1 MTLSH
6 PSRFTSS
13 AFLLLGVL
21 LIAISLR
28 SPITGV
34 GPLLDAIRAELNLS
48 ATQAGML
55 TTLPLLAFAFFSP
68 IASKVGQKHGLE
80 RSLMLALLFI
90 LSGLVVRSL
99 GSASALFIGTVII
112 GAGIAFAN
120 VLLPSLMKRDFPTR
134 IATMT
139 SMYVLM
145 MGAGSAM
152 SASLAIP
159 LADMAK
165 QLSLSFIPSWA
176 FSLASL
182 VIFPIIA
189 ILVWLPQMRNHT
201 TPSKDTQTLDS
212 HSYLWRNSS
221 AWQLTLFLALNSF
234 LMYIFISWLPTILVD
249 NGYDH
254 HQAGVIHGMLQLF
267 TAVPALVLIPF
278 MSKLKDKRL
287 LSFGLTLMAFIGIVG
302 LLVKPELAMI
312 WGMLFGFGAGGG
324 FIVALALIS
333 LRTSSAQ
340 QAATLSGMAQ
350 FLGYLLAAT
359 GPMIIGQLHEQTG
372 SWQLPLIV
380 CAICAA
386 LWSVFSLLA
395 AKDEVI
401 TPSARTNEPVS
412 LVEELS

>member
-1 MTLSH
+1 MTCSH
-6 PSRFTSS
+6 PSRFASG

-21 LIAISLR
+21 LISISLR

-34 GPLLDAIRAELNLS
+34 GPLLDAIRAELHLS
-48 ATQAGML
+48 AAQAGML

-68 IASKVGQKHGLE
+68 IAAKLGRKRGLE
-80 RSLMLALLFI
+80 QALMLSLLLI
-90 LSGLVVRSL
+90 VSGLVMRSL
-99 GSASALFIGTVII
+99 GTASTLFIGTVII

-120 VLLPSLMKRDFPTR
+120 VLLPSLMKRDFPTK

-159 LADMAK
+159 LTEIAN
-165 QLSLSFIPSWA
+165 QLSINVIPNWA
-176 FSLASL
+176 FSLGSL
-182 VIFPIIA
+182 VIFPLIA
-189 ILVWLPQMRNHT
+189 IVVWLPQLRNHT
-201 TPSKDTQTLDS
+201 APSKDTQALDN
-212 HSYLWRNSS
+212 HSYLWRNGC
-221 AWQLTLFLALNSF
+221 AWQITLFLALNSF

-249 NGYDH
+249 NGFSH
-254 HQAGVIHGMLQLF
+254 HEAGVIHGVLQLF

-278 MSKLKDKRL
+278 MNKFEDKRL
-287 LSFGLTLMAFIGIVG
+287 LSFGLTLMALIGILG
-302 LLVKPELAMI
+302 LLFKPELAMV

-333 LRTSSAQ
+333 LRTTSAQ

-359 GPMIIGQLHEQTG
+359 GPMIIGELHEQTS
-372 SWQLPLIV
+372 SWQLPLALCSV
-380 CAICAA
+380 SAI
-386 LWSVFSLLA
+386 LWSMFSLLA
-395 AKDEVI
+395 AKDELI
-401 TPSARTNEPVS
+401 KPMTQSYHTRLERN
-412 LVEELS
+412 LS

>member
-1 MTLSH
+1 MPLLH
-6 PSRFTSS
+6 PCRFASS
-13 AFLLLGVL
+13 TFLLMGVL
-21 LIAISLR
+21 FIAISLR

-34 GPLLDAIRAELNLS
+34 GPLLDAIRAELHLN

-68 IASKVGQKHGLE
+68 IASKVGAKRGLE
-80 RSLMLALLFI
+80 QGLMLSLLLI
-90 LSGLVVRSL
+90 TSGLVVRSFGL
-99 GSASALFIGTVII
+99 TSTLFIGTVII

-145 MGAGSAM
+145 MGVGSAL

-159 LADMAK
+159 LTDIASQWSISA
-165 QLSLSFIPSWA
+165 IPTWA

-182 VIFPIIA
+182 VIFPLIA
-189 ILVWLPQMRNHT
+189 MLIWLPQMRNHT
-201 TPSKDTQTLDS
+201 PLSKDTQALDS
-212 HSYLWRNSS
+212 HSYLWRNAS

-249 NGYDH
+249 SGFNH
-254 HQAGVIHGMLQLF
+254 HEAGVIHGMLQLF

-278 MSKLKDKRL
+278 MNRFNDKRP
-287 LSFGLTLMAFIGIVG
+287 LSFGLTLMASIGIIG
-302 LLVKPELAMI
+302 LLLKPELAMI

-359 GPMIIGQLHEQTG
+359 GPMIIGQLHQQTS
-372 SWQLPLIV
+372 SWQLPLT
-380 CAICAA
+380 ICAA
-386 LWSVFSLLA
+386 CSVLWSVFALLA
-395 AKDEVI
+395 AKDEII
-401 TPSARTNEPVS
+401 TPSDHNTPAS
-412 LVEELS
+412 LVENLS

>member
-1 MTLSH
+1 MTLPH
-6 PSRFTSS
+6 PSRFASS

-21 LIAISLR
+21 FIAISLR

-34 GPLLDAIRAELNLS
+34 GPLLDAIRVELHLS
-48 ATQAGML
+48 PTQAGML

-68 IASKVGQKHGLE
+68 IASKLGRKHGLE
-80 RSLMLALLFI
+80 QALMLSLLFI
-90 LSGLVVRSL
+90 VSGLVVRSL

-120 VLLPSLMKRDFPTR
+120 VLLPSLMKRDFPTK

-159 LADMAK
+159 LTDMAK
-165 QLSLSFIPSWA
+165 LLSIEVIPSWA

-182 VIFPIIA
+182 VIFPLIA
-189 ILVWLPQMRNHT
+189 ILLWLPQMRKHT
-201 TPSKDTQTLDS
+201 APSKDTQALDS
-212 HSYLWRNSS
+212 HSYLWCNGS
-221 AWQLTLFLALNSF
+221 AWQITLFLALNSF

-249 NGYDH
+249 HGFSH
-254 HQAGVIHGMLQLF
+254 REAGVIHGILQLF

-278 MSKLKDKRL
+278 MNKFNDKRL
-287 LSFGLTLMAFIGIVG
+287 LSFGLTLMALIGILG
-302 LLVKPELAMI
+302 LILKPELAMV

-333 LRTSSAQ
+333 LRTSCAQ

-359 GPMIIGQLHEQTG
+359 GPMIIGELHEQTA

-380 CAICAA
+380 CAICAV
-386 LWSVFSLLA
+386 LWSVFALFA
-395 AKDEVI
+395 AKDQLI
-401 TPSARTNEPVS
+401 EPAAHNS
-412 LVEELS
+412 NTTLEQNLS

>member
-6 PSRFTSS
+6 PSRFASS

-68 IASKVGQKHGLE
+68 IASKVGRKCGLE
-80 RSLMLALLFI
+80 LALMLSLLFI
-90 LSGLVVRSL
+90 LIGLVGRSL
-99 GSASALFIGTVII
+99 GSASALFIGTVVI

-120 VLLPSLMKRDFPTR
+120 VLLPSLMKRDFPNKIT
-134 IATMT
+134 TMT

-159 LADMAK
+159 LTDMAN
-165 QLSLSFIPSWA
+165 QLSISVIPTWA
-176 FSLASL
+176 FSLGGL
-182 VIFPIIA
+182 VIFPLIA
-189 ILVWLPQMRNHT
+189 ILVWLPQIRNHT
-201 TPSKDTQTLDS
+201 APSKDTQTLDS

-221 AWQLTLFLALNSF
+221 AWQITLFLALNSF

-249 NGYDH
+249 NGFNH
-254 HQAGVIHGMLQLF
+254 HEAGVIHGVLQLF
-267 TAVPALVLIPF
+267 TAVPALILIPF

-287 LSFGLTLMAFIGIVG
+287 LSFSLTLMAFIGIMG
-302 LLVKPELAMI
+302 LLLKPELAMI
-312 WGMLFGFGAGGG
+312 WAMLFGFGAGGG

-333 LRTSSAQ
+333 LRTESAH

-359 GPMIIGQLHEQTG
+359 GPMIMGELHEQTA
-372 SWQLPLIV
+372 SWQLPLIL
-380 CAICAA
+380 CAICAI
-386 LWSVFSLLA
+386 LWSAFSLLA
-395 AKDEVI
+395 AKDELI
-401 TPSARTNEPVS
+401 EPAAHNRNAT
-412 LVEELS
+412 LEENLS

>member
-6 PSRFTSS
+6 PSRFASS

-34 GPLLDAIRAELNLS
+34 GPLLDSIRAELHLT

-68 IASKVGQKHGLE
+68 VASKVASKRGLE
-80 RSLMLALLFI
+80 QALMLSLLFI
-90 LSGLVVRSL
+90 IIGLSIRSL
-99 GSASALFIGTVII
+99 GSVSSLFLGTVII

-120 VLLPSLMKRDFPTR
+120 VLLPSLMKRDFPTK

-145 MGAGSAM
+145 MGAGSAIT
-152 SASLAIP
+152 ASLAIP
-159 LADMAK
+159 LDDMAK
-165 QLSLSFIPSWA
+165 QLSISFIPSWA
-176 FSLASL
+176 FSLGSL
-182 VIFPIIA
+182 VIFPLIA

-201 TPSKDTQTLDS
+201 SPSKETQKLDS
-212 HSYLWRNSS
+212 HSYLWRSLG
-221 AWQLTLFLALNSF
+221 AWQITLFLALNSF

-249 NGYDH
+249 NGYNH
-254 HQAGVIHGMLQLF
+254 HEAGVIHGMLQLF

-278 MSKLKDKRL
+278 MSKIKDRRF
-287 LSFGLTLMAFIGIVG
+287 LSFGLTFLAFIGIIG
-302 LLVKPELAMI
+302 LLLKPELAMI

-324 FIVALALIS
+324 FILVLALIS
-333 LRTSSAQ
+333 LRTSSAH

-350 FLGYLLAAT
+350 FLGYLLGAS
-359 GPMIIGQLHEQTG
+359 GPMIMGELHEQTA
-372 SWQLPLIV
+372 SWQLPLI
-380 CAICAA
+380 ICALCA
-386 LWSVFSLLA
+386 VLWSVFAFLA
-395 AKDEVI
+395 AKDELIKPTAHHDNVVFAQAQ
-401 TPSARTNEPVS
+401 P
-412 LVEELS
+412 

>member
-1 MTLSH
+1 MTSAH
-6 PSRFTSS
+6 PARFASTG
-13 AFLLLGVL
+13 FLLFGIL

-34 GPLLDAIRAELNLS
+34 GPLLDAIRAELHLS

-68 IASKVGQKHGLE
+68 VASKLGGKLGLE
-80 RSLMLALLFI
+80 QALMLSLLFVA
-90 LSGLVVRSL
+90 SGLCVRSF
-99 GSASALFIGTVII
+99 GSSSALFLGTVII

-120 VLLPSLMKRDFPTR
+120 VLLPSLIKRDFPTQ
-134 IATMT
+134 ITTIT
-139 SMYVLM
+139 SIYVLM
-145 MGAGSAM
+145 MGAGSAI

-159 LADMAK
+159 LTGFAER
-165 QLSLSFIPSWA
+165 LSINVIPSWA
-176 FSLASL
+176 LALASL

-189 ILVWLPQMRNHT
+189 MLVWLPQLKRHT
-201 TPSKDTQTLDS
+201 SPSKDTQKLES

-221 AWQLTLFLALNSF
+221 AWQITLFLALNSF

-249 NGYDH
+249 KGYSH
-254 HQAGVIHGMLQLF
+254 HQAGVIHGVLQLF

-278 MSKLKDKRL
+278 MGRIKDKRL
-287 LSFGLTLMAFIGIVG
+287 LTLALTLMACVGIIG
-302 LLVKPELAMI
+302 LLLIPSQAMI

-333 LRTSSAQ
+333 LRTSSAY

-350 FLGYLLAAT
+350 FIGYLVAAT
-359 GPMIIGQLHEQTG
+359 GPMIMGEIHEQTA
-372 SWQLPLIV
+372 SWQLPLM
-380 CAICAA
+380 ICA
-386 LWSVFSLLA
+386 VCSLFWGGFAWLA

-401 TPSARTNEPVS
+401 TSCEEPLS
-412 LVEELS
+412 LAASESLS

>member
-6 PSRFTSS
+6 PSRVASS

-21 LIAISLR
+21 LISISLR
-28 SPITGV
+28 NPITGV
-34 GPLLDAIRAELNLS
+34 GPLLDAIRTDLHLS

-68 IASKVGQKHGLE
+68 VASKLARKRGLE
-80 RSLMLALLFI
+80 QALMLSLLFI
-90 LSGLVVRSL
+90 LIGLTVRSL
-99 GSASALFIGTVII
+99 GSSSTLFLGTVII

-120 VLLPSLMKRDFPTR
+120 VLLPSLMKRDFPTK

-159 LADMAK
+159 LVDMAE
-165 QLSLSFIPSWA
+165 QLSISFIPSWA
-176 FSLASL
+176 FSLGSL

-201 TPSKDTQTLDS
+201 PPSKDTQALDS
-212 HSYLWRNSS
+212 HSYLWRHVS
-221 AWQLTLFLALNSF
+221 AWQITLFLALNSF

-249 NGYDH
+249 SGYSH
-254 HQAGVIHGMLQLF
+254 HEAGVIHGMLQLF

-278 MSKLKDKRL
+278 MSKLKDKRF
-287 LSFGLTLMAFIGIVG
+287 LSFGLTFLAFIGIMG
-302 LLVKPELAMI
+302 LLLKPEFAMV

-324 FIVALALIS
+324 FILALALIS
-333 LRTSSAQ
+333 LRTASAH

-359 GPMIIGQLHEQTG
+359 GPMIIGELHEQTA
-372 SWQLPLIV
+372 SWQLPLII
-380 CAICAA
+380 CAICAV
-386 LWSVFSLLA
+386 LWGGVAFLA
-395 AKDEVI
+395 AKDELI
-401 TPSARTNEPVS
+401 QPPNHNGNNA
-412 LVEELS
+412 LVTAQP

>member
-6 PSRFTSS
+6 PSRFASS

-34 GPLLDAIRAELNLS
+34 GPLLDAIRAELHLS

-68 IASKVGQKHGLE
+68 VASKIGAKRGLE
-80 RSLMLALLFI
+80 QGLMLSLLFI
-90 LSGLVVRSL
+90 LTGLVVRSL
-99 GSASALFIGTVII
+99 GSTSALFIGTVVI

-134 IATMT
+134 ITTMT

-159 LADMAK
+159 LTEMAN
-165 QLSLSFIPSWA
+165 QLSITVIPSWA
-176 FSLASL
+176 FALGAL
-182 VIFPIIA
+182 VIFPLIA
-189 ILVWLPQMRNHT
+189 IIVWLPQMRNHT
-201 TPSKDTQTLDS
+201 APSQDTQAFDS
-212 HSYLWRNSS
+212 HSYLWRNAS
-221 AWQLTLFLALNSF
+221 AWQITLFLALNSF

-249 NGYDH
+249 SGFSH
-254 HQAGVIHGMLQLF
+254 HEAGVIHGVLQLF

-278 MSKLKDKRL
+278 MNKFNDKRL
-287 LSFGLTLMAFIGIVG
+287 LSLSLTLMALIGIIG
-302 LLVKPELAMI
+302 LIVKPEFAMI

-333 LRTSSAQ
+333 LRTTSAQ

-359 GPMIIGQLHEQTG
+359 GPMIIGELHELTAN
-372 SWQLPLIV
+372 WQIPLML
-380 CAICAA
+380 CAFCAV
-386 LWSVFSLLA
+386 LWSVFSVFA
-395 AKDEVI
+395 AKDELI
-401 TPSARTNEPVS
+401 TPSEHDTPAP
-412 LVEELS
+412 LVENLS